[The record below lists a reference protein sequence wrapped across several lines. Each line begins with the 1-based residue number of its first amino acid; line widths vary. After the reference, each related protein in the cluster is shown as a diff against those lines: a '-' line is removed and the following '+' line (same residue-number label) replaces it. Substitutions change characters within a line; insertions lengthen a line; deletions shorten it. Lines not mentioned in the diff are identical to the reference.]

1 MLVETKYNKILCD
14 YNPVSLSEL
23 DDLAL
28 MKRVDKKFVVS
39 TALLPELFTLAKD
52 HYQILEIEG
61 DRAFT
66 YNTKY
71 MDTVDLDLYKMHH
84 NGRLN
89 RQKVRYRTYAV
100 NDLTFLE
107 IKTKN
112 NKGTTV
118 KTRIKTP
125 VTEFQTSAEKDFVGG
140 TLRIDSS
147 GLEES
152 LNNSFCRITLLS
164 FKTKERI
171 SIDYNLGFHKNGDK
185 VDLPH
190 VSIIEVKRDKSN
202 INSPIIELLRQFGVH
217 PRGFSKYCMGMAML
231 EKNVKKNSFK
241 PNLLHLK
248 RIENASYTS

>member
-1 MLVETKYNKILCD
+1 MAVGQKYSKVLSLYD
-14 YNPVSLSEL
+14 SVSLTEL

-28 MKRVDKKFVVS
+28 MKRVDKKFVLS
-39 TALLPELFTLAKD
+39 TQHLEWLFTEASK
-52 HYQILEIEG
+52 YYKILEIEG

-71 MDTVDLDLYKMHH
+71 MDTNDRKLYLMHH

-107 IKTKN
+107 IKSKN

-125 VTEFQTSAEKDFVGG
+125 VTNYETEKERNFVSA
-140 TLRIDSS
+140 TLRIESQ
-147 GLEES
+147 GLVES

-164 FKTKERI
+164 FETKERI
-171 SIDYNLGFHKNGDK
+171 SIDYNLSFNKDGEKIN
-185 VDLPH
+185 LPH

-202 INSPIIELLRQFGVH
+202 INSPITKLLKQIGIR

-231 EKNVKKNSFK
+231 EKNIKRNTFK
-241 PNLLHLK
+241 PNLLYIK
-248 RIENASYTS
+248 RLQHVSNYS

>member
-1 MLVETKYNKILCD
+1 MLIENKYNNALSKYD
-14 YNPVSLSEL
+14 SVSLTEL

-28 MKRVDKKFVVS
+28 MKRVDKKFVMS
-39 TALLPELFTLAKD
+39 TQHLEWLFTEASK
-52 HYQILEIEG
+52 YYKILEIEG

-71 MDTVDLDLYKMHH
+71 MDTSDKQLYLMHH

-107 IKTKN
+107 IKSKN

-125 VTEFQTSAEKDFVGG
+125 VTDFETKQEKDFVAS
-140 TLRIDSS
+140 TLKIESD
-147 GLEES
+147 GLMES
-152 LNNSFCRITLLS
+152 LRNSFCRITLLS
-164 FKTKERI
+164 FETKERI
-171 SIDYNLGFHKNGDK
+171 SIDYNLSFHKNGK
-185 VDLPH
+185 TKDLPH

-202 INSPIIELLRQFGVH
+202 INSPITELLKKMRVRA
-217 PRGFSKYCMGMAML
+217 RGFSKYCMGMAML
-231 EKNVKKNSFK
+231 EENIKTNTFK
-241 PNLLHLK
+241 PNLLYLK
-248 RIENASYTS
+248 QLQHVSNDF